1 VRVNP
6 RTRRAAPRK
15 LFSEEQG
22 AQLTFE
28 FTVTCP
34 AEDEAAID
42 EAALLVAAARFV
54 RQLGRSRRRGQGEC
68 VFLLKDVT
76 GVDLGSDPQA
86 ALLERFESHWLKDAP
101 AMRSQPERE
110 SLARGRERADEGEP
124 VRLRL
129 LARADEPLI
138 IARRASAGNQFRT
151 QMAIPGKTLRG
162 ALASRAAEYFD
173 LADEVTYQAFV
184 DLFLR
189 GSLDFP
195 VLYPLR
201 QVAGGKEGNSAN
213 FYAAVPVPRDGFA
226 CKVYPQDPVQWGTQ
240 KEKRIETCSECGNPV
255 KGMRDAFL
263 SLQENSERFEPERRS
278 EMHIRIDPET
288 GRVEE
293 GQLFE
298 YAALESG
305 QFFAGEMVCAD
316 EEAWDLLQILSDLEV
331 ERPISLRL
339 GKATRRG
346 YGKVTLWFEPV
357 DGDGAHMWVQEPIAE
372 RVKEGREELT
382 LTFLTDAVISDPWG
396 RFVTGFKSEWL
407 TRELGFSV
415 QVIGGR
421 AFATTHLLDGFNT
434 KIRLPRWRDMALAA
448 GSTVRLRLLEPYTSE
463 LQDRLQEIERE
474 GVGLRRN
481 EGYGRVAFEHPL
493 YDSDGGL
500 SDARIEIPAGLAEE
514 AHLEGAKD
522 ETQEFRESWKKTL
535 DGQTWSQC
543 RDARFLGLARW
554 LDARQ
559 HDAVEEL
566 IETLK
571 ASGEPDELLIE
582 CVGGTEERGDREIAN
597 PLTDE
602 ASFELVERMLQ
613 RLRDADAPDQQM
625 GISMVA
631 ERLAE
636 AAGKKE
642 EER

>member
-1 VRVNP
+1 
-6 RTRRAAPRK
+6 
-15 LFSEEQG
+15 
-22 AQLTFE
+22 
-28 FTVTCP
+28 
-34 AEDEAAID
+34 
-42 EAALLVAAARFV
+42 
-54 RQLGRSRRRGQGEC
+54 
-68 VFLLKDVT
+68 
-76 GVDLGSDPQA
+76 
-86 ALLERFESHWLKDAP
+86 
-101 AMRSQPERE
+101 
-110 SLARGRERADEGEP
+110 
-124 VRLRL
+124 
-129 LARADEPLI
+129 
-138 IARRASAGNQFRT
+138 
-151 QMAIPGKTLRG
+151 
-162 ALASRAAEYFD
+162 
-173 LADEVTYQAFV
+173 
-184 DLFLR
+184 
-189 GSLDFP
+189 
-195 VLYPLR
+195 
-201 QVAGGKEGNSAN
+201 
-213 FYAAVPVPRDGFA
+213 
-226 CKVYPQDPVQWGTQ
+226 
-240 KEKRIETCSECGNPV
+240 
-255 KGMRDAFL
+255 
-263 SLQENSERFEPERRS
+263 
-278 EMHIRIDPET
+278 
-288 GRVEE
+288 
-293 GQLFE
+293 
-298 YAALESG
+298 
-305 QFFAGEMVCAD
+305 MVCAD
-316 EEAWDLLQILSDLEV
+316 EEAWDLLQTLSDLEV
-331 ERPISLRL
+331 EKPISLRL

-434 KIRLPRWRDMALAA
+434 KIRLPRWRDVALAA

-500 SDARIEIPAGLAEE
+500 GDARIEIPAGLAEE

-602 ASFELVERMLQ
+602 AGFELVERMLQ